1 MDKLKGEFKR
11 SDSLIENYEISKPK
25 LFNPSIVIFQVDE
38 QFSEGEVLEGF
49 QIQNENLA
57 EATLEAR
64 TSYKVRTGLDQDS
77 FQKIITKKELNLY
90 WNRLNFKESLR
101 VIQCFKCVQYS
112 NIAKNCTDTEYR
124 EEQILRL
131 NCGEKVTSLAIVKTL
146 PIV

>member
-64 TSYKVRTGLDQDS
+64 TSYKRKSNTKSSIWGPRNKDKRVNILHDLINQFDLVVINDS
-77 FQKIITKKELNLY
+77 DSLPSFNGPCGVSWIDIMMVKNIGVDRIT
-90 WNRLNFKESLR
+90 
-101 VIQCFKCVQYS
+101 
-112 NIAKNCTDTEYR
+112 
-124 EEQILRL
+124 
-131 NCGEKVTSLAIVKTL
+131 
-146 PIV
+146 